1 MQYAVWQPVS
11 SRKDSIITKKDG
23 GAGKTYDF
31 WERLAPVQSG
41 SAPQFV
47 VTVRGHPQQATD
59 KQNEQYPKSSPRGGR
74 MMSSTGWFLWQQT
87 APFKDFDWRN
97 SIS

>member
-23 GAGKTYDF
+23 GTGKTYDF

-41 SAPQFV
+41 SAPHFV

-59 KQNEQYPKSSPRGGR
+59 KQNEHCTPRAHREGG
-74 MMSSTGWFLWQQT
+74 G
-87 APFKDFDWRN
+87 
-97 SIS
+97 